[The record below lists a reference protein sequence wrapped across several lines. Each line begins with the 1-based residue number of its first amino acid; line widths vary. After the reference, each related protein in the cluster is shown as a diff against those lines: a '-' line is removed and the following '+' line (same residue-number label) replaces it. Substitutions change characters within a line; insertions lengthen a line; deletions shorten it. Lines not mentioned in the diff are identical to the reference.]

1 VSNET
6 VLAVYPSIDYRLEY
20 VKKWWDE
27 VMVRGLRPQINVT
40 FVYRKFVV
48 FGGTGQYADF
58 NRPAAELFFKIANYF
73 KNDQDFIN
81 NYI

>member
-1 VSNET
+1 
-6 VLAVYPSIDYRLEY
+6 
-20 VKKWWDE
+20 
-27 VMVRGLRPQINVT
+27 MVRGLRPQINVT